1 MTSAFSGRNRRVLLA
16 TAGITVAALALAGC
30 SGGGSNGGGGGSSSG
45 GSKGGTITV
54 GTTDPLT
61 TLDPAGSYDNGS
73 LAVQLQVFPFLF
85 DSPVG
90 SPDPE
95 PSIAESGEFTSP
107 TEFTVK
113 LKDGLK
119 WANGNDLTS
128 SDVKFTFDRQLKI
141 KDPNGPSSLLA
152 NVDSIEAPDDSTV
165 VFTLKVPN
173 DVTFKQVLS
182 SPVGPIVD
190 EDSFSADAL
199 TPDDEIV
206 KAKAFAGQY
215 QITSYK
221 ANSVIQFKKYDGYG
235 GNLDPAANDTV
246 NLSYFDDSSN
256 LKLAIQQGDIDVA
269 YRSMSPTDVADLRSD
284 NKVKVMDGPGGA
296 IRYIVFNFDTQPF
309 GAKTAEADPAK
320 ALAVRQAVADLV
332 DRETI
337 ADQVFK
343 GTFTPLYS
351 FVPAGLTGANE
362 SLKSVYGD
370 GSGGPDADK
379 AKSTLQ
385 AAGITTPVTL
395 DLQYALEHYGPSS
408 PDEYALVKDQLE
420 SSGLFKVNLAST
432 EWTQYAKDRTSDQY
446 PAYQLGWFPDFSDA
460 DNYLTPFFRLD
471 NGFLANHY
479 QDAEVDSLISQ
490 EIGTEDKDA
499 RAAII
504 EQIQDKVAAQLPT
517 VPLLQGAE
525 LAVTGTDI
533 SGVTLDASYKFR
545 YAGISK
551 G

>member
-1 MTSAFSGRNRRVLLA
+1 MTSAFSGRYRRALVA
-16 TAGITVAALALAGC
+16 TAGITAAALALAGC
-30 SGGGSNGGGGGSSSG
+30 SGGSSGGGSSSG

-85 DSPVG
+85 DTPVG
-90 SPDPE
+90 SPDVE
-95 PSIAESGEFTSP
+95 PSIAESGDFTTP

-113 LKDGLK
+113 LKSGLK

-141 KDPNGPSSLLA
+141 KADNGPSSLLA
-152 NVDSIEAPDDSTV
+152 NVASIAAPDESTV

-190 EDSFSADAL
+190 EDSFSPDAV
-199 TPDDEIV
+199 TPDDDIV

-215 QITSYK
+215 MITSYK
-221 ANSVIQFKKYDGYG
+221 ANSVIQFKKYDGYK

-246 NLSYFDDSSN
+246 NLSYFDKTSN
-256 LKLAIQQGDIDVA
+256 LKLAIQQGDVDVA
-269 YRSMSPTDVADLRSD
+269 YRSLAPTDVADLRGD
-284 NKVKVMDGPGGA
+284 KKVKVLDGPGGA

-332 DRETI
+332 DRATI
-337 ADQVFK
+337 ADQVDK

-351 FVPAGLTGANE
+351 YVPAGLTGANE
-362 SLKSVYGD
+362 ALKSLYGD

-379 AKSTLQ
+379 AKARLQ
-385 AAGITTPVTL
+385 SAGVTTPVVL
-395 DLQYALEHYGPSS
+395 DLQYSLEHYGATSA
-408 PDEYALVKDQLE
+408 DEFALVKDQLE

-432 EWTQYAKDRTSDQY
+432 EWTQYSKDRASDQY

-471 NGFLANHY
+471 NGFLKNHY
-479 QDAEVDSLISQ
+479 QDAEVDTLISQ
-490 EIGTEDKDA
+490 EIGTADKDA
-499 RAAII
+499 RATLIGT
-504 EQIQDKVAAQLPT
+504 IQEKVAAQLPT

-525 LAVTGTDI
+525 LAVTGTDV

-545 YAGISK
+545 YAGITK